1 MNKKGFTLVELL
13 AVISILAIILLIG
26 VPTISK
32 VIKDNK
38 EKAYDI
44 QISSFLGSVKIW
56 ATDNVRNLPVS
67 GSASEVTLAQLENQ
81 AYVAKDVKN
90 PLTGSAFDTTMS
102 FCVRN
107 INGEYDYSVSDGTG
121 CSATSTKTND
131 GCFALSGNK
140 ITNYYDYV
148 DNNSNNSVC
157 PRDVVIPSSIN
168 GVSITRIGSSAFKSK
183 KLTSVS
189 IPDSVTMI
197 DSEAFRSNN
206 LTTVIIPDSVTTLG
220 NHSFYSNKLT
230 SVTISKKIT
239 TINTFTFAE
248 NKLASVTIPSSVT
261 SIGQYAFYYDQ
272 ITNLVL
278 PNSVT
283 SIGERAF
290 EGNYMSTVTIPSSV
304 KTIGERA
311 FYLNKLTSVTIPSSV
326 TSIGGGAFSKN
337 DFAADTAIIYD
348 RNSDGTENKAVISSY
363 AQGRI
368 SSESTITIPSGVTT
382 IKNYA
387 FYTVLT
393 STLTLPDTLTSIGDY
408 SFANNSIKSVVIP
421 NSVTSIG
428 EYAFGTNDIATL
440 TIGTGITSI
449 SRGAFE
455 YNELASVTIPTS
467 ITSIGYYAFANN
479 EFTSITIPNNVT
491 SIASNSFSGNSSLTA
506 ITVDNIPNRIAN
518 SPWGATNATITYLRG
533 VHINIDSSITD
544 LNVSP
549 ALVVAENSTI
559 TFTSSTLGKK
569 VTSVTIDGVVNSGNT
584 FTVGTADI
592 SVTAYTYDT
601 VPYYTF
607 ESAHNYAN
615 SLDGSVSGTSLW
627 TQTITGASSINITF
641 SSDSKTESGYDYIFI
656 CSDNCS
662 VTRTSTTGYLYKLDG
677 TTMAGKTYNVTGDTI
692 YVKLFSDGSQV
703 YNGFTATVMQN

>member
-183 KLTSVS
+183 KLTSV
-189 IPDSVTMI
+189 
-197 DSEAFRSNN
+197 
-206 LTTVIIPDSVTTLG
+206 IIPDSVTTLG

-278 PNSVT
+278 PSSVT
-283 SIGERAF
+283 SIGGEAF

-421 NSVTSIG
+421 NSVTSLG
-428 EYAFGTNDIATL
+428 YSAFESNNITKL
-440 TIGTGITSI
+440 TIGTGITAI
-449 SRGAFE
+449 PNDAFE
-455 YNELASVTIPTS
+455 SNELTSVTIPDSVTS
-467 ITSIGYYAFANN
+467 IDNYAFYDNKL
-479 EFTSITIPNNVT
+479 TSITIPNSVT
-491 SIASNSFSGNSSLTA
+491 SIAATSFSNNSTLTA

-549 ALVVAENSTI
+549 ALVVDENSTI

-641 SSDSKTESGYDYIFI
+641 SSDSKTETNYDYIFI

-662 VTRTSTTGYLYKLDG
+662 VTSSSTTGYLYKLDG

>member
-183 KLTSVS
+183 KLTSV
-189 IPDSVTMI
+189 
-197 DSEAFRSNN
+197 
-206 LTTVIIPDSVTTLG
+206 IIPDSVTTLG

-248 NKLASVTIPSSVT
+248 NKLASVTIPSSVP

-311 FYLNKLTSVTIPSSV
+311 LYLNKLTSVIIPSSV

-408 SFANNSIKSVVIP
+408 SFGNNSIKSVVIP
-421 NSVTSIG
+421 NSVTSI
-428 EYAFGTNDIATL
+428 
-440 TIGTGITSI
+440 
-449 SRGAFE
+449 
-455 YNELASVTIPTS
+455 
-467 ITSIGYYAFANN
+467 
-479 EFTSITIPNNVT
+479 
-491 SIASNSFSGNSSLTA
+491 
-506 ITVDNIPNRIAN
+506 
-518 SPWGATNATITYLRG
+518 
-533 VHINIDSSITD
+533 
-544 LNVSP
+544 
-549 ALVVAENSTI
+549 
-559 TFTSSTLGKK
+559 
-569 VTSVTIDGVVNSGNT
+569 
-584 FTVGTADI
+584 
-592 SVTAYTYDT
+592 
-601 VPYYTF
+601 
-607 ESAHNYAN
+607 
-615 SLDGSVSGTSLW
+615 
-627 TQTITGASSINITF
+627 
-641 SSDSKTESGYDYIFI
+641 
-656 CSDNCS
+656 
-662 VTRTSTTGYLYKLDG
+662 
-677 TTMAGKTYNVTGDTI
+677 
-692 YVKLFSDGSQV
+692 
-703 YNGFTATVMQN
+703 

>member
-131 GCFALSGNK
+131 GCFAVSGNK

-168 GVSITRIGSSAFKSK
+168 GTSITEIGDSAFESK
-183 KLTSVS
+183 KITSVS

-206 LTTVIIPDSVTTLG
+206 LITVIIPDSVTTLG
-220 NHSFYSNKLT
+220 SYSFYY
-230 SVTISKKIT
+230 
-239 TINTFTFAE
+239 
-248 NKLASVTIPSSVT
+248 NKLASVTISKSVTSIGKRAFYYDRIANLGLPSSVT
-261 SIGQYAFYYDQ
+261 SIGE
-272 ITNLVL
+272 
-278 PNSVT
+278 S
-283 SIGERAF
+283 AF
-290 EGNYMSTVTIPSSV
+290 EENYMSTVTIPSSV

-311 FYLNKLTSVTIPSSV
+311 FYTNKLTSVTIPSSV

-337 DFAADTAIIYD
+337 DFAVDTVILYD

-408 SFANNSIKSVVIP
+408 SFGNNSIKSVVIP

-428 EYAFGTNDIATL
+428 EYAFGTND
-440 TIGTGITSI
+440 
-449 SRGAFE
+449 R
-455 YNELASVTIPTS
+455 
-467 ITSIGYYAFANN
+467 
-479 EFTSITIPNNVT
+479 
-491 SIASNSFSGNSSLTA
+491 
-506 ITVDNIPNRIAN
+506 
-518 SPWGATNATITYLRG
+518 
-533 VHINIDSSITD
+533 
-544 LNVSP
+544 
-549 ALVVAENSTI
+549 
-559 TFTSSTLGKK
+559 
-569 VTSVTIDGVVNSGNT
+569 
-584 FTVGTADI
+584 
-592 SVTAYTYDT
+592 
-601 VPYYTF
+601 
-607 ESAHNYAN
+607 
-615 SLDGSVSGTSLW
+615 
-627 TQTITGASSINITF
+627 
-641 SSDSKTESGYDYIFI
+641 
-656 CSDNCS
+656 
-662 VTRTSTTGYLYKLDG
+662 
-677 TTMAGKTYNVTGDTI
+677 
-692 YVKLFSDGSQV
+692 
-703 YNGFTATVMQN
+703 

>member
-1 MNKKGFTLVELL
+1 MNNKGFTLVELL
-13 AVISILAIILLIG
+13 AVIFILAIILLIG

-131 GCFALSGNK
+131 GCFAVSGNK

-157 PRDVVIPSSIN
+157 HRDVVITSSIN

-189 IPDSVTMI
+189 IPDSVTI
-197 DSEAFRSNN
+197 IESEAFRSNN
-206 LTTVIIPDSVTTLG
+206 LTTVVIPDSVTTLG
-220 NHSFYSNKLT
+220 SCSFYSNKLT
-230 SVTISKKIT
+230 SVTISKNIT
-239 TINTFTFAE
+239 TINATTFSE

-261 SIGQYAFYYDQ
+261 SIGTRAFYYNQ
-272 ITNLVL
+272 IANLVL
-278 PNSVT
+278 PSSVT
-283 SIGERAF
+283 SIGGEAF

-408 SFANNSIKSVVIP
+408 SFGNNSIKSVVIP

-455 YNELASVTIPTS
+455 Y
-467 ITSIGYYAFANN
+467 N

-549 ALVVAENSTI
+549 ALVVDENSTI
-559 TFTSSTLGKK
+559 TFTSATLGKK

-607 ESAHNYAN
+607 ESAPNYAN

-662 VTRTSTTGYLYKLDG
+662 VTRTSTTGYLYKLAG
-677 TTMAGKTYNVTGDTI
+677 TDMAGKTYNVTGDTI

>member
-421 NSVTSIG
+421 NSVTSLG
-428 EYAFGTNDIATL
+428 YSAFESNNITNL
-440 TIGTGITSI
+440 TIGTGITAI
-449 SRGAFE
+449 PNDAFE
-455 YNELASVTIPTS
+455 SNELTSVTIPNS
-467 ITSIGYYAFANN
+467 
-479 EFTSITIPNNVT
+479 VT
-491 SIASNSFSGNSSLTA
+491 SIAATSFSNNSTLTA

-533 VHINIDSSITD
+533 VHSNIDSSITD
-544 LNVSP
+544 LTTT
-549 ALVVAENSTI
+549 AGLVVDENSTI

-584 FTVGTADI
+584 FTIGTADI
-592 SVTAYTYDT
+592 SVTAYTYET

-641 SSDSKTESGYDYIFI
+641 SSDSKTETNYDYIFI

-662 VTRTSTTGYLYKLDG
+662 VTSSSTTGYLYKLDG

>member
-183 KLTSVS
+183 KLTS
-189 IPDSVTMI
+189 
-197 DSEAFRSNN
+197 
-206 LTTVIIPDSVTTLG
+206 VIIPDSVTTLG

-408 SFANNSIKSVVIP
+408 SFGNNSIKSVVIP
-421 NSVTSIG
+421 NSVTSI
-428 EYAFGTNDIATL
+428 
-440 TIGTGITSI
+440 
-449 SRGAFE
+449 
-455 YNELASVTIPTS
+455 
-467 ITSIGYYAFANN
+467 
-479 EFTSITIPNNVT
+479 
-491 SIASNSFSGNSSLTA
+491 
-506 ITVDNIPNRIAN
+506 
-518 SPWGATNATITYLRG
+518 
-533 VHINIDSSITD
+533 
-544 LNVSP
+544 
-549 ALVVAENSTI
+549 
-559 TFTSSTLGKK
+559 
-569 VTSVTIDGVVNSGNT
+569 
-584 FTVGTADI
+584 
-592 SVTAYTYDT
+592 
-601 VPYYTF
+601 
-607 ESAHNYAN
+607 
-615 SLDGSVSGTSLW
+615 
-627 TQTITGASSINITF
+627 
-641 SSDSKTESGYDYIFI
+641 
-656 CSDNCS
+656 
-662 VTRTSTTGYLYKLDG
+662 
-677 TTMAGKTYNVTGDTI
+677 
-692 YVKLFSDGSQV
+692 
-703 YNGFTATVMQN
+703 

>member
-1 MNKKGFTLVELL
+1 MNKKGVTLVELL
-13 AVISILAIILLIG
+13 AVISILAIILFIG

-278 PNSVT
+278 PNT
-283 SIGERAF
+283 
-290 EGNYMSTVTIPSSV
+290 
-304 KTIGERA
+304 
-311 FYLNKLTSVTIPSSV
+311 V
-326 TSIGGGAFSKN
+326 TSIGGSAFSKN

-408 SFANNSIKSVVIP
+408 SFGNNSIKSVVIP

-428 EYAFGTNDIATL
+428 EYAFGTND
-440 TIGTGITSI
+440 
-449 SRGAFE
+449 R
-455 YNELASVTIPTS
+455 
-467 ITSIGYYAFANN
+467 
-479 EFTSITIPNNVT
+479 
-491 SIASNSFSGNSSLTA
+491 
-506 ITVDNIPNRIAN
+506 
-518 SPWGATNATITYLRG
+518 
-533 VHINIDSSITD
+533 
-544 LNVSP
+544 
-549 ALVVAENSTI
+549 
-559 TFTSSTLGKK
+559 
-569 VTSVTIDGVVNSGNT
+569 
-584 FTVGTADI
+584 
-592 SVTAYTYDT
+592 
-601 VPYYTF
+601 
-607 ESAHNYAN
+607 
-615 SLDGSVSGTSLW
+615 
-627 TQTITGASSINITF
+627 
-641 SSDSKTESGYDYIFI
+641 
-656 CSDNCS
+656 
-662 VTRTSTTGYLYKLDG
+662 
-677 TTMAGKTYNVTGDTI
+677 
-692 YVKLFSDGSQV
+692 
-703 YNGFTATVMQN
+703 